1 MAINTV
7 LVVDDSPAELT
18 NIKSILTDTG
28 VTVLSATNGKEALE
42 LAKANQPDLIFM
54 DVIMPEMDGFAACRE
69 LQGDAETKNIPV
81 VFVTSKNQQAD
92 RMWAEMQGGKAYI
105 TKPYEADQ
113 IVDQLKTFQ

>member
-1 MAINTV
+1 MAINKV

-28 VTVLSATNGKEALE
+28 VTVLSATNGKEAVE
-42 LAKANQPDLIFM
+42 IAKTDRPDLIFM

-69 LQGDAETKNIPV
+69 LHSDAATKDIPV
-81 VFVTSKNQQAD
+81 VFVTSKDQKAD
-92 RMWAEMQGGKAYI
+92 RLWAEMQGGKAYI
-105 TKPYEADQ
+105 TKPYQPEQ